1 MRGYSLDLR
10 KRIVAAVKSGQRVK
24 DVAARYEVSRWTVRE
39 YVKLD
44 RVGKLAGVKHPG
56 RPPRL
61 QGAGLEVLKR
71 QVEEHPEWTLEKRAE
86 DLAKATGVKL
96 KKSAIGN
103 YLKQLG
109 ITCKKKLEC
118 QRTG

>member
-1 MRGYSLDLR
+1 MRRYSLDLR
-10 KRIVAAVKSGQRVK
+10 KRIVAAVQRGERIK
-24 DVAARYEVSRWTVRE
+24 DVSARYEVSRWTVRD
-39 YVKLD
+39 YLKLD

-61 QGAGLEVLKR
+61 QGEGLEVLKR

-86 DLAKATGVKL
+86 ALAEATGVKL

-103 YLKQLG
+103 YLKKLG
-109 ITCKKKLEC
+109 ITYKKKLE
-118 QRTG
+118 R